1 MAGDRSQRPDRRR
14 CLCFRPSQVCTTAV
28 TAATPFPESPSPF
41 DWIYPM
47 GSDVRAAVLI
57 LRRGPF
63 AMQGVEAAQGLELWG
78 RLDGVDLEFVD
89 DPGAALGDRDLPP
102 MAPGGPDPYRART
115 LRSGL
120 VRRILPAVGRAG
132 KVLWNH
138 GGSADDLIRPGVVQV
153 VARASTYL
161 VGAVR
166 HCARL
171 GIGRLLI
178 VTGKGPFAAMVAK
191 GARDEARRLGIS
203 PELVIGVDRLTDVD
217 PEAGSW
223 LRPDSRRTC
232 RSSSGS
238 GAARP
243 NPHCSDAWPPGFPSS
258 ASGSDRTRTVSSVP
272 PNGFRG
278 RIGPT
283 SGLQGSASGTC
294 TRRPTAGSP
303 VTWRLRQPQPDSW
316 PPQAHRRGMGRDD
329 VLAWRTSTLLGDFAL
344 DGDWRQ
350 VGYPSRPSDGAK
362 VGWS

>member
-1 MAGDRSQRPDRRR
+1 
-14 CLCFRPSQVCTTAV
+14 
-28 TAATPFPESPSPF
+28 
-41 DWIYPM
+41 M

-63 AMQGVEAAQGLELWG
+63 AMQGVEAAQGLELWA

-89 DPGAALGDRDLPP
+89 DPGQRSVTEIYHQWLREDRIHIVLG
-102 MAPGGPDPYRART
+102 PYG
-115 LRSGL
+115 SGL

-132 KVLWNH
+132 RVLWNH

-217 PEAGSW
+217 PEAGILATAGFQEDVSLVERIRGGETQPALLGCVAAGVPQFGERLGPYADGVVGPTQW
-223 LRPDSRRTC
+223 IPRSDRPD
-232 RSSSGS
+232 
-238 GAARP
+238 
-243 NPHCSDAWPPGFPSS
+243 
-258 ASGSDRTRTVSSVP
+258 
-272 PNGFRG
+272 
-278 RIGPT
+278 IGP
-283 SGLQGSASGTC
+283 SGISFGHLYAEAYG
-294 TRRPTAGSP
+294 
-303 VTWRLRQPQPDSW
+303 RQPGYVAAQAAAAGFLAA
-316 PPQAHRRGMGRDD
+316 QAHRRGMGRDD

-350 VGYPSRPSDGAK
+350 VGLAVSTIRWRDGRMEPIR
-362 VGWS
+362 V